1 MRPRARTATCSPPTC
16 VLASAPLATASAS
29 GAAPQA
35 PVQGWLQ
42 DRLAGASPTR
52 CCACTCH
59 ADTAQ
64 HARTAAER
72 SGLRI
77 VEVFDKVGIAVAQGT
92 PAQVLAAR
100 TQPSVSYV
108 EGDRPAELLLDT
120 SNQATRGAE
129 AVATVD
135 GPDGSDLDGSGVS
148 IAIID
153 SGIDGTHPFFRGAN
167 GKSTV
172 VRNLKSGLRL
182 PAVHPQRH
190 CFVDVPATTRHRVD
204 GPQQFLVVR
213 RQEAKIAAGYD
224 REQDWRDCTRRYS
237 YCRPRRGSRAESACP
252 STRSARASARKS
264 CPRY

>member
-1 MRPRARTATCSPPTC
+1 MRPTRPYRRCSPQP
-16 VLASAPLATASAS
+16 VLASGAIASAFRLSAAPEAPVRAGCRTAS
-29 GAAPQA
+29 P
-35 PVQGWLQ
+35 
-42 DRLAGASPTR
+42 RLPHEVLR
-52 CCACTCH
+52 VYVH
-59 ADTAQ
+59 ADTAAN
-64 HARTAAER
+64 ARTAAER

-153 SGIDGTHPFFRGAN
+153 SGIDGTHPFFRGRTARAP
-167 GKSTV
+167 SCATS
-172 VRNLKSGLRL
+172 RAAASS
-182 PAVHPQRH
+182 
-190 CFVDVPATTRHRVD
+190 CSSPATT
-204 GPQQFLVVR
+204 P
-213 RQEAKIAAGYD
+213 ASS
-224 REQDWRDCTRRYS
+224 T
-237 YCRPRRGSRAESACP
+237 CRATTATPRRSAA
-252 STRSARASARKS
+252 TARTSPASPPAS
-264 CPRY
+264 PPR